1 MDRNYHKRKKKNLN
15 GSFLQPKPFIIQ
27 LKIPSM
33 QPEKMIQKK
42 YNKTVRLIE
51 KVLCYTDIKKGTKGV
66 IKCQGFIISV

>member
-1 MDRNYHKRKKKNLN
+1 MDRNYYKRKKKDLN

-42 YNKTVRLIE
+42 YNKTVRLI
-51 KVLCYTDIKKGTKGV
+51 
-66 IKCQGFIISV
+66 

>member
-15 GSFLQPKPFIIQ
+15 GSFLQPKPSIIQ

-42 YNKTVRLIE
+42 YNKTVRLI
-51 KVLCYTDIKKGTKGV
+51 
-66 IKCQGFIISV
+66 